1 MTDYK
6 DSAEYKAY
14 ERAFGSEDAK
24 PEPIPTSFDQAME
37 QTGLGA
43 TDSYGM
49 PVLPAPPAT
58 TPPVSNPPTVSTT
71 GFNYQKLLVPAIGV
85 LALYLLFKKK

>member
-14 ERAFGSEDAK
+14 QSAFGSEDAK
-24 PEPIPTSFDQAME
+24 QEPIPTSFDQAME
-37 QTGLGA
+37 QTGLSNS
-43 TDSYGM
+43 DSFGM
-49 PVLPAPPAT
+49 PLLPAPPAS
-58 TPPVSNPPTVSTT
+58 TPPADNPPTVSTK
-71 GFNYQKLLVPAIGV
+71 GFNYKNLLVPAIGL